1 MTFSY
6 GSTPKSVGRG
16 ILERFSSIKS
26 TTFNQHAQAV
36 VLKVSIAVG
45 SSLDEFHFSVEAF
58 RDAVVLDEVP
68 HADDGRKPFSDGDT
82 YFFHFR
88 RCMVSE

>member
-58 RDAVVLDEVP
+58 RDAVVLTKCHMRMMGVNHFLMVIP
-68 HADDGRKPFSDGDT
+68 I
-82 YFFHFR
+82 FFI
-88 RCMVSE
+88 SAGAW